1 MKCTEE
7 CKENEAS
14 CLNETCRYW
23 MEYPEDLNCTLIC
36 AQRNGPLTLQ
46 EVSKRIG
53 VSYVRV
59 KQIQDKAL
67 EKINIRLKKIDE
79 KI

>member
-1 MKCTEE
+1 MKCAEE
-7 CKENEAS
+7 CKENEVS
-14 CLNETCRYW
+14 CFSKTCRYW
-23 MEYPEDLNCTLIC
+23 MEYPEDLNCSLIC

-67 EKINIRLKKIDE
+67 KKINIRLRSTDE